1 MLAIKYLLMVAGVT
15 LLISAVAITLY
26 DLWRLFKKGRSQPS
40 ILDDQ
45 TLRHEEALEPVRW
58 RTSIALGLVA

>member
-15 LLISAVAITLY
+15 LLTSAVAIALY
-26 DLWRLFKKGRSQPS
+26 DLWRLLKKSGSQPS

-45 TLRHEEALEPVRW
+45 TPQQE
-58 RTSIALGLVA
+58 